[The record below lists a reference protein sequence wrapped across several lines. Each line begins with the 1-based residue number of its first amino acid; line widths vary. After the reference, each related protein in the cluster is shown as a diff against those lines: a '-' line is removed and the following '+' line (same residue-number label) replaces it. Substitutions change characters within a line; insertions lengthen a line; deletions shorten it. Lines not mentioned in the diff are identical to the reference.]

1 MKIEAETIEEF
12 FVNSGEKEEAIRE
25 VDKIVTEMAPELER
39 KLFAIPSITL
49 LGYGEI
55 PWNTKTVKDSV
66 WPLIGLAPQKN
77 NISLYLCVYKKGKT
91 VAEVY
96 NKRLG
101 KVSCGKSC
109 VRFKKPGDL
118 NLDELQKAI
127 NDAIEWSKVFQHP
140 NNEK

>member
-55 PWNTKTVKDSV
+55 PGIPKLSKIVSGLSSAWLLKKTISV
-66 WPLIGLAPQKN
+66 STSVSTRRAKLLPKSTINALAK
-77 NISLYLCVYKKGKT
+77 
-91 VAEVY
+91 
-96 NKRLG
+96 
-101 KVSCGKSC
+101 
-109 VRFKKPGDL
+109 
-118 NLDELQKAI
+118 
-127 NDAIEWSKVFQHP
+127 
-140 NNEK
+140 